1 MGTEQIARVARRLLE
16 KNLQD
21 LIDLSTARLLDDEK
35 SYESINLADL
45 RQQMERTL
53 TLALMRLSGVPI
65 PAGLSSAAYE
75 TGQLRAYQ
83 NLELSSVLHS
93 FRIDLRI
100 LWEAMVREGKS
111 LNLDGDPEF
120 MEGLLEVWEAVEA
133 NIAEVVEGYRRATD
147 RVSRRTEEIR
157 SAAFGRL
164 LLEGERDAY
173 IVAESSKALDFPIP
187 ASYLCMVGVLPA
199 PEPDL
204 LNRLLARLNQRK
216 VPSYFSWGLGEL
228 VGVIAIRSSANE
240 TAQHLEELQRFTCGI
255 FDVATLGSVPWGIRM
270 ARAAIRGRNEPGVR
284 HLRQSWTTALTSVDR
299 ELSECLVS
307 AVLAPV
313 EALPPLERDGCLE
326 TIGAYIISDGSI
338 ADVAK
343 ISYRHRNTIRKR
355 LQQVES
361 LTGLDLSRPADITV
375 LTLAYDAYNPDHE
388 RIHRT

>member
-16 KNLQD
+16 NNLQD

-35 SYESINLADL
+35 CYESINRADL

-147 RVSRRTEEIR
+147 RVIRRTEEIR

-164 LLEGERDAY
+164 LLEGERDAS
-173 IVAESSKALDFPIP
+173 IVAEASKALDFPIP
-187 ASYLCMVGVLPA
+187 ASYLCIVGVLPE

-216 VPSYFSWGLGEL
+216 VPSHFSWGLGEL
-228 VGVIAIRSSANE
+228 VGVIAIRGSASE
-240 TAQHLEELQRFTCGI
+240 TAHHLEELQGFTCGI
-255 FDVATLGSVPWGIRM
+255 FDVDTLGSVPWGIRM
-270 ARAAIRGRNEPGVR
+270 ARAAIRGRNQPGIR
-284 HLRQSWTTALTSVDR
+284 HLRQSWTNALTSVDR

-313 EALPPLERDGCLE
+313 EALPPIERDGCFE
-326 TIGAYIISDGSI
+326 TIGAYVVSDGSI

-375 LTLAYDAYNPDHE
+375 LNLAYDAYNPDHE
-388 RIHRT
+388 RIHGT